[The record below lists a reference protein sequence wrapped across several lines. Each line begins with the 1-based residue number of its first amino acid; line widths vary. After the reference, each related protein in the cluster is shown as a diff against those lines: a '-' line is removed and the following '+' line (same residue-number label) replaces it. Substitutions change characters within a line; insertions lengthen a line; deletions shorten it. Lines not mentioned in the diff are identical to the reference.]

1 MRQQVL
7 SSTRLTNVL
16 RAKDESDAG
25 DLQKH
30 RPLFTLKRSGTR
42 ERCLRETWQM
52 YSARQDAED
61 SGLIERSAPLWR
73 PSAERIA
80 QAELTKF
87 SDFVVERFPESDL
100 PTYEALHQWSITNT
114 TDFWRCIWDYSGVIA
129 SRDSDVVVRDLQKM
143 PGASW
148 FPDARLNFAENLL
161 RRRGDQT
168 AIISLLENGERT
180 ETSFDA
186 LYKQVA
192 AIAAALKV
200 RGVVP
205 GDRVAG
211 FMPNV
216 TETVVAMLAATSLGA
231 VWTSCSPDFGFQ
243 GVMDRFGQVKPKV
256 LFAANGYYYNGKAH
270 DSLQKVRQI
279 AEEIDSLEHVVVVEV
294 VVEGAVEG
302 GVEAVLES
310 AEQATVT
317 GGIADIKGAA
327 LFSDWA
333 HEQAEVTQIE
343 FAQLPFD
350 HPLYIM
356 YSSGTTGVPKCIVHG
371 AGGTLVQHLKEHR
384 LHCDIGPEDTLFYF
398 TTCGWMMWN
407 WLASG
412 LACGATLVLYDGS
425 PFADEGRVLLDAI
438 DRERIT
444 VFGTSAKFISGIEKA
459 GLKPRLTHDL
469 SSLKTV
475 LSTGSPLSH
484 ESFQY
489 VYRDFND
496 DVLLASIAG
505 GTDIISCF
513 VGGCPTRPVY
523 TGQIQCRALGMA
535 VEFWDETGVSLTKG
549 KGELVCKTPFP
560 SMPIGFWSDED
571 GGKYHRAY
579 FAQFDN
585 VWCHGDYGELT
596 AEDGAIIHGRSDAVL
611 NPGGVRIGTAEIYR
625 QVEKLESIVESIV
638 IGQDWQDDVRV
649 VLFVVLREGETLDEQ
664 LAQAVR
670 TTIRENATP
679 RHVPAKIIQVPE
691 IPRTLSGK
699 IVELAV
705 RELVHGRPV
714 NNVDA
719 LANPVALEHFADLT
733 ELKF

>member
-1 MRQQVL
+1 M
-7 SSTRLTNVL
+7 T
-16 RAKDESDAG
+16 
-25 DLQKH
+25 
-30 RPLFTLKRSGTR
+30 
-42 ERCLRETWQM
+42 
-52 YSARQDAED
+52 
-61 SGLIERSAPLWR
+61 ERSAPLWR

-87 SDFVVERFPESDL
+87 GGFVGERFPKIDVS
-100 PTYEALHQWSITNT
+100 TYEALHQWSITST
-114 TDFWRCIWDYSGVIA
+114 TDFWRCIWDYSDVIA
-129 SRDSDVVVRDLQKM
+129 SHESDEVVRDLDKM
-143 PGASW
+143 PGATW

-161 RRRGDQT
+161 RRRGDHT
-168 AIISLLENGERT
+168 AIISLLENGTRS
-180 ETSFDA
+180 ETSFDE
-186 LYKQVA
+186 LYAQVA
-192 AIAAALKV
+192 AIAAALKA
-200 RGVVP
+200 RGVEP

-256 LFAANGYYYNGKAH
+256 LFAANGYYYNGRAH
-270 DSLQKVRQI
+270 DSLEKVRQI
-279 AEEIDSLEHVVVVEV
+279 AEEIDSLEQVVIVEIV
-294 VVEGAVEG
+294 EPSPNTTGNGVEGHINDRIN
-302 GVEAVLES
+302 S
-310 AEQATVT
+310 
-317 GGIADIKGAA
+317 AA
-327 LFSDWA
+327 LFSDLQR
-333 HEQAEVTQIE
+333 EQADVTEIA

-371 AGGTLVQHLKEHR
+371 AGGTLIQHLKEHR

-407 WLASG
+407 WLVSG
-412 LACGATLVLYDGS
+412 LASGATLVLYDGS

-459 GLKPRLTHDL
+459 GLKPRESHDL
-469 SSLKTV
+469 SSLKSI

-484 ESFQY
+484 ESFEF
-489 VYRDFND
+489 VYRDFKS

-535 VEFWDETGVSLTKG
+535 VEFWDEAGAPLQSG
-549 KGELVCKTPFP
+549 KGELVCKTVFP
-560 SMPIGFWSDED
+560 SMPIGFWNDGD

-596 AEDGAIIHGRSDAVL
+596 TEDGAIIHGRSDAVL

-625 QVEKLESIVESIV
+625 QVEKLDTIVESIV
-638 IGQDWQDDVRV
+638 IGQDWEDDVRV
-649 VLFVVLREGETLDEQ
+649 VLFVVLREGEVLNDE
-664 LAQAVR
+664 LAQSVR
-670 TTIRENATP
+670 TIIRQNATP

-705 RELVHGRPV
+705 REVVHGRPV

-719 LANPVALEHFADLT
+719 LANPEALEHFDSLSALAY
-733 ELKF
+733 

>member
-1 MRQQVL
+1 MIDTPRAG
-7 SSTRLTNVL
+7 SSKGSVI
-16 RAKDESDAG
+16 ES
-25 DLQKH
+25 
-30 RPLFTLKRSGTR
+30 P
-42 ERCLRETWQM
+42 
-52 YSARQDAED
+52 
-61 SGLIERSAPLWR
+61 APLWR
-73 PSAERIA
+73 PSQDRIERSA
-80 QAELTKF
+80 LTAF
-87 SDFVVERFPESDL
+87 CAVVNKRFPKVDVS
-100 PTYEALHQWSITNT
+100 TYEALHHWSITAT
-114 TDFWRCIWDYSGVIA
+114 DDFWGCIWDYCKVIA
-129 SRDSDVVVRDLQKM
+129 SESSDVVVRDADKM

-148 FPDARLNFAENLL
+148 FPDTRLNFAENLL
-161 RRRGDQT
+161 RRRGDAT
-168 AIISLLENGERT
+168 ALVSLLENGTRS
-180 ETSFDA
+180 ETTFDQ
-186 LYKQVA
+186 LYIQVA
-192 AIAAALKV
+192 AIAAALRV
-200 RGVVP
+200 RGIEP

-211 FMPNV
+211 FMPNI
-216 TETVVAMLAATSLGA
+216 TETVVAMLAATSVGA

-256 LFAANGYYYNGKAH
+256 LFAADGYYYNGKAH
-270 DSLQKVRQI
+270 DSLEKVRQI
-279 AEEIDSLEHVVVVEV
+279 AEEIESLEQVVIVEV
-294 VVEGAVEG
+294 VENAPNIAGIEHIEGAV
-302 GVEAVLES
+302 
-310 AEQATVT
+310 
-317 GGIADIKGAA
+317 
-327 LFSDWA
+327 LFSDWQR
-333 HEQAEVTQIE
+333 EQAGVTDIAFE
-343 FAQLPFD
+343 QLPFD

-371 AGGTLVQHLKEHR
+371 AGGTLIQHLKEHQ
-384 LHCDIGPEDTLFYF
+384 LHCDVGPEDTLFYF

-407 WLASG
+407 WLVSG
-412 LACGATLVLYDGS
+412 LASGATLILYDGS
-425 PFADEGRVLLDAI
+425 PFADEGKVLLDAI

-459 GLKPRLTHDL
+459 GLKPRESHDL
-469 SSLKTV
+469 SSLNTI

-484 ESFQY
+484 ESFEY
-489 VYRDFND
+489 VYRDVKD

-535 VEFWDETGVSLTKG
+535 VEFWDETGMPLKSG
-549 KGELVCKTPFP
+549 KGELVCKQSFP
-560 SMPIGFWSDED
+560 SMPIGFWNDDD

-596 AEDGAIIHGRSDAVL
+596 LEGGAIIHGRSDAVL

-625 QVEKLESIVESIV
+625 QVEKLDAIVESIV
-638 IGQDWQDDVRV
+638 IGQDWEDDVRV
-649 VLFVVLREGETLDEQ
+649 VLFVVLREGEVLDER

-670 TTIRENATP
+670 STIRQNATP

-705 RELVHGRPV
+705 REVVHGRPV

-719 LANPVALEHFADLT
+719 MANPEALAYFADLT
-733 ELKF
+733 TLQH